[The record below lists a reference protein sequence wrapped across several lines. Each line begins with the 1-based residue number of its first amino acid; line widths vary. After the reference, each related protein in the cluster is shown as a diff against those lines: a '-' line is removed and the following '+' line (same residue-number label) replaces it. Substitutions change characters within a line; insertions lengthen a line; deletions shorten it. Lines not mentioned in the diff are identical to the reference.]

1 MIKTI
6 VTGCCGRMGRAI
18 IKCLADEPEM
28 ALVGAIESPGHPNIG
43 KNVNDIMGL
52 DKFKILI
59 DDNFEEVI
67 DKADVV
73 IEFILPDVTLKHL
86 EIVKSYN
93 KKIVIGTTGFKDEEK
108 NIIKKYS
115 ESIAI
120 VLSPNMSVGVNLLF
134 KLVEDVVDVLQSGYD
149 IEIIEAH
156 HNLKKDA
163 PSGTAM
169 KIAEILAKQQNKKLT
184 DISVYGR
191 KGLVGQ
197 RTREE
202 IGIHAVRAGD
212 IVGDHTVLFGGMGER
227 LEITHRAHSR
237 DNFALGAI
245 RAAKFI
251 VSKEKGIFDMLDV
264 LKLKKS

>member
-18 IKCLADEPEM
+18 IKCLAEEPDM
-28 ALVGAIESPGHPNIG
+28 ALVGAIETKVHPNIG
-43 KNVNDIMGL
+43 KKVNEVMGL

-59 DDNFEEVI
+59 EDNLEGLI

-73 IEFILPDVTLKHL
+73 IEFVHPDVTLKHL
-86 EIVKSYN
+86 EIVKNYN

-108 NIIKKYS
+108 NTIKNYAKD
-115 ESIAI
+115 IPI

-134 KLVEDVVDVLQSGYD
+134 KLVKDVTAVLGETYD

-163 PSGTAM
+163 PSGTAV
-169 KIAEILAKQQNKKLT
+169 KIAEIIAKAKNE
-184 DISVYGR
+184 DIDQIGVYGR

-197 RTREE
+197 RAHNE

-212 IVGDHTVLFGGMGER
+212 IVGDHTIIFGGIGER
-227 LEITHRAHSR
+227 LEIIHRAQNR
-237 DNFALGAI
+237 DTFAQGAV
-245 RAAKFI
+245 RAIKFI
-251 VSKEKGIFDMLDV
+251 INKEKGIFDMQDV
-264 LKLKKS
+264 LGL